1 MKNKITYYFAISLIS
16 LFFGCKQNKIDNNV
30 VHLKIDSTKVERKE
44 FFNEAEG
51 YGKIEPAE
59 SIVLDAKYDGL
70 IKFNYQAGLFKKGNV
85 VYSLTGPEIKNQE
98 IQLKKNFDLTKSD
111 FEYFQSVFNR
121 KQKLAEH
128 QYISQEAFDK
138 YKYNYD
144 QARLKFEKAKKDLDY
159 FLSMTKYTAP
169 FDGYL
174 NDINVSQGA
183 EVKAGQQLAKF
194 QNLNK
199 LKLVTNFYGNL
210 TDLTKK
216 SFSIEINEKI
226 TTGKI
231 LYYENSINPKTGG
244 HLIWIELNSIDK
256 LKPGDYVNYK
266 FLYSQHFSPAVP
278 QKAIVIDNGK
288 YFVVTSKNGKYE
300 KHEVTVGNIKDGWT
314 EISSGIKNGDIVL
327 TTGAFEVYYGDI
339 NKTMNV
345 AN

>member
-1 MKNKITYYFAISLIS
+1 MKNKITYYFAITLIS
-16 LFFGCKQNKIDNNV
+16 LFFGCKKNNIDNDV

-51 YGKIEPAE
+51 YGKIEPVE

-70 IKFNYQAGLFKKGNV
+70 IKFNDQVDLIKKGNV
-85 VYSLTGPEIKNQE
+85 VYSLTGPEIKNQK
-98 IQLKKNFDLTKSD
+98 IQLKKNFDLVKSD
-111 FEYFQSVFNR
+111 FEYFQSVFDR
-121 KQKLAEH
+121 KKKLAEH

-138 YKYNYD
+138 YKYDYD
-144 QARLKFEKAKKDLDY
+144 QARIKFEKEKKDLDY
-159 FLSMTKYTAP
+159 FLSMTRYTAP

-183 EVKAGQQLAKF
+183 EVKVGQQLADF
-194 QNLNK
+194 QNLSK
-199 LKLVTNFYGNL
+199 LKLVTNFYGSL
-210 TDLTKK
+210 TDLTKRT
-216 SFSIEINEKI
+216 FSVEIEGEPAIA
-226 TTGKI
+226 KI

-244 HLIWIELNSIDK
+244 YLIWIELGSIDK
-256 LKPGDYVNYK
+256 LKLGNYVNYK
-266 FLYSQHFSPAVP
+266 FLYSPHFSPAVP

-314 EISSGIKNGDIVL
+314 EITSGIKNGDVVL

-345 AN
+345 AD